1 MAGRALSSVPTPKV
15 HGLCGDKGR
24 GHLRP
29 LEGRNG
35 NKRRWLTD
43 SATGA
48 APALVS
54 QHLHV
59 CVEEDKLEE
68 DDGGRATAGQTVNV
82 PTPKVHGLC
91 GDKGRGHLQ
100 PLWKGGMATNG
111 IDSLTVR
118 LRGCAGSRLAA
129 LATPPAFDRCEIYL

>member
-68 DDGGRATAGQTVNV
+68 DDGGRATAGQTVTV
-82 PTPKVHGLC
+82 PNTESP
-91 GDKGRGHLQ
+91 R
-100 PLWKGGMATNG
+100 PLWGQRPRSPPTLMEGWNG
-111 IDSLTVR
+111 NKR
-118 LRGCAGSRLAA
+118 H
-129 LATPPAFDRCEIYL
+129 

>member
-59 CVEEDKLEE
+59 WRRTSLRRTMAAGLRPGRLSLCQHRKSTAFVGTKAEVTSNPYGRVEWQQ
-68 DDGGRATAGQTVNV
+68 TA
-82 PTPKVHGLC
+82 
-91 GDKGRGHLQ
+91 
-100 PLWKGGMATNG
+100 
-111 IDSLTVR
+111 LTH
-118 LRGCAGSRLAA
+118 
-129 LATPPAFDRCEIYL
+129 